1 MYALIAT
8 LVVMN
13 AVIISEKEIEQ
24 SAPVQF
30 VNNANF
36 ELTDDRWVWAP
47 TTKEVE

>member
-13 AVIISEKEIEQ
+13 AVIISEKEIGQ

-30 VNNANF
+30 VKNANF
-36 ELTDDRWVWAP
+36 ELTD
-47 TTKEVE
+47 E